1 MNQTMNPVGGEQ
13 ARSLYRQAG
22 QLEMELWNVA
32 QQDPFAEMT
41 REQAHSFN
49 AYLRQA
55 REVVPAA
62 NALREAGEDTLVS
75 EAHRALRGHLLPELE
90 KIQP

>member
-1 MNQTMNPVGGEQ
+1 MSHTSAPINGEQ
-13 ARSLYRQAG
+13 VRSLYQQGG
-22 QLEMELWNVA
+22 QLEMELWKAA

-55 REVVPAA
+55 QEVISVAPTV
-62 NALREAGEDTLVS
+62 REAGEETLVS
-75 EAHRALRGHLLPELE
+75 EAHRALRGHLIPELK
-90 KIQP
+90 KIAP